1 MHNHTLPIKL
11 IKSNKVPPLKLG
23 LKNER
28 CFILFAIAINTR
40 LSICSSFFFFF
51 LNKPFWP
58 EIHVSWGNPQIGKRI
73 KITLINKKK
82 KKMQTSELWAL
93 SNEMLT
99 RTAFTEA
106 ARVTFKSFRKPVSLV
121 FMWRPSKR
129 FISTGFIRAT
139 DPTGNSACSR
149 RAYIRQEALSRI
161 PLVAWIVGAIP
172 TINSLQFHVQFPPHS
187 SQKSLLCLLYLFS
200 TKSG

>member
-1 MHNHTLPIKL
+1 MINFIGFPPGTSLWSQFRKSLLFRKMHNHTLPIKL

-73 KITLINKKK
+73 KITLINNKKK
-82 KKMQTSELWAL
+82 KCRPQNSERWVTRCWRELLLLKLPVWHLRVSGNL
-93 SNEMLT
+93 SAWFLCEGLPNI
-99 RTAFTEA
+99 
-106 ARVTFKSFRKPVSLV
+106 SLAQV
-121 FMWRPSKR
+121 
-129 FISTGFIRAT
+129 
-139 DPTGNSACSR
+139 
-149 RAYIRQEALSRI
+149 L
-161 PLVAWIVGAIP
+161 
-172 TINSLQFHVQFPPHS
+172 
-187 SQKSLLCLLYLFS
+187 
-200 TKSG
+200 